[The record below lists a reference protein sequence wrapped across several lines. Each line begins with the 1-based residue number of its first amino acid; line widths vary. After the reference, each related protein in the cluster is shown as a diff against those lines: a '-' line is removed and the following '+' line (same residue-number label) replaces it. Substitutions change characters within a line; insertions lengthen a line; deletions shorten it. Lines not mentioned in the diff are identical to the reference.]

1 MEYSFIIPVYNCKA
15 YLTACVQSILSTGA
29 EDFEILLVDDGSTD
43 GSGALC
49 DALAEKYPCIRV
61 LHKENGGVS
70 SARNAGLDAA
80 RGAYV
85 LFVDGDDTLE
95 SRQLSEWMRIFPEA
109 ASDMAVF
116 GLSFDYY
123 KDGKCYRTD
132 SLPVPFSGAICRRE
146 WAQCFSELYAANAV
160 SSSCTK
166 ILKRSILQEQNLRF
180 SKELFLYEDL
190 DFILRYMAHCDNIY
204 CIPEPVYHY
213 RQSEDEGNAGR
224 RLKRIASISE
234 FLKPIA
240 RALEA
245 LPEVPREQRD
255 AVIVALFQTLA
266 REKIAV
272 SPVSTIRKICD
283 DYAGWYRNGGFD
295 REETAFHRNLMSG
308 RAGKL
313 WLLARKTTLRHRI
326 AVWAKAHHLY
336 KRT

>member
-1 MEYSFIIPVYNCKA
+1 MNYSFIIPVYNCKD
-15 YLTACVQSILSTGA
+15 YLTACVQSILAAGA

-49 DALAEKYPCIRV
+49 DALAEKYPCIRL

-80 RGAYV
+80 RGEYV
-85 LFVDGDDTLE
+85 LFVDGDDTLDAPLL
-95 SRQLSEWMRIFPEA
+95 RQVLADQRCREADMTIFG
-109 ASDMAVF
+109 M
-116 GLSFDYY
+116 SFDYY
-123 KDGKCYRTD
+123 YRGSCYRRDIMTCD
-132 SLPVPFSGAICRRE
+132 FDGILRRRDWVETFEALFQVNSLSPLWNKVFRRE
-146 WAQCFSELYAANAV
+146 CLPR
-160 SSSCTK
+160 
-166 ILKRSILQEQNLRF
+166 LDQNM
-180 SKELFLYEDL
+180 FLYEDL
-190 DFILRYMAHCDNIY
+190 EFVLRYMAQCDKIY
-204 CIPEPVYHY
+204 CVPEPVYHY

-245 LPEVPREQRD
+245 LPEVPREQKD
-255 AVIVALFQTLA
+255 AVLVALFQTLA

-272 SPVSTIRKICD
+272 SSLPTIREICE

-295 REETAFHRNLMSG
+295 REESQFHRDLMTQK
-308 RAGKL
+308 AEKL
-313 WLLARKTTLRHRI
+313 YLSAKKTALRHRI

-336 KRT
+336 RR